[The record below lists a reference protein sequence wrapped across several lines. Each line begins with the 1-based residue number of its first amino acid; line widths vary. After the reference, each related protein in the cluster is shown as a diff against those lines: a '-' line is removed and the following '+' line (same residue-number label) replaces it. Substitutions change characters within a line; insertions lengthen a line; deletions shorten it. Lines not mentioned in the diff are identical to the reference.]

1 MTTIGTTT
9 GTTIGT
15 TTGTTIRTLV
25 IDSRD
30 FEVDPEDPFSLKV
43 DLGLLEGAFHMVA
56 AAELKLLVFP
66 VVSNELGVSVLIPQ
80 LQGVQQTTTDEG
92 NRGAFATV
100 YYDCTEGGPGCLR
113 VMKGSD
119 LFSSLARFN
128 PPIGILSRLAV
139 SIRGHGGAVLT
150 GADSGNEQRFVL
162 ALEFTL
168 KSAGPDPGTS

>member
-1 MTTIGTTT
+1 MTTT
-9 GTTIGT
+9 
-15 TTGTTIRTLV
+15 RTLV

-30 FEVDPEDPFSLKV
+30 FEVDPEDPFSLTV
-43 DLGLLEGAFHMVA
+43 DFGKLDGALRMVA
-56 AAELKLLVFP
+56 SAELKLLVFP
-66 VVSNELGVSVLIPQ
+66 VVNNELGVSVLIPQ
-80 LQGVQQTTTDEG
+80 LQGVQQTLTDEK

-100 YYDCTEGGPGCLR
+100 HYDCFDQGPGYMR

-119 LFSSLARFN
+119 HFSSLARFN

-168 KSAGPDPGTS
+168 QSAGPGPGIS